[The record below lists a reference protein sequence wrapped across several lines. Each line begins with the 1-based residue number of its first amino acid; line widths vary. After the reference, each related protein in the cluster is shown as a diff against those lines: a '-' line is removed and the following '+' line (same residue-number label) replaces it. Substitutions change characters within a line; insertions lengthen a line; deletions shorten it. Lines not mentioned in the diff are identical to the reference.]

1 MNTARRL
8 ISVLWTEPRVPHVP
22 KRSMFD
28 WILCAAVGML
38 TITDILVTD
47 QLDNA
52 YIPILFGLLLAA
64 ALPWRRSH
72 SLAVLIGGVIVAMA
86 LDFYLFKSE
95 IADPE
100 FGSTL
105 LALVIATY
113 ALTRW
118 SSGRHIVIGTAAIL
132 LVIICYLTILANSSS
147 QTGEDAASSIAFWL
161 FPMALGVA
169 MRYRTN
175 VKDHRIRSARL
186 EERESLAREL
196 HDTVAHHVS
205 AIAIQAQAAQAVSSG
220 TSEDVKKILES
231 IEKSASIGLSEM
243 RKVVGALRQDED
255 PLLNPQINTEHFE
268 RLAETEGVEPRIEL
282 ELPEGLDE
290 LGPSNLAAL
299 YRTAQESITNARR
312 HAVGVTRI
320 AIAIEISNG
329 SVRLTVT
336 DDGEPTSPAPE
347 STSGLGL
354 VGLVERAKLLGG
366 EFEAVPGSD
375 WGWVVKV
382 ELPLETPD
390 R

>member
-1 MNTARRL
+1 
-8 ISVLWTEPRVPHVP
+8 
-22 KRSMFD
+22 MFD